1 MTSLKLLIN
10 IHVTE
15 HEVTV
20 SNKQRA
26 LDKEVLIN
34 NDKEFVPEIANK
46 NVFHSFMNIKIL
58 LPVVTNSLKLIN
70 KYALFLVSFAGI
82 GAD

>member
-1 MTSLKLLIN
+1 M
-10 IHVTE
+10 TE
-15 HEVTV
+15 HEVAV
-20 SNKQRA
+20 SNKQRVQE
-26 LDKEVLIN
+26 KEVLIN

-58 LPVVTNSLKLIN
+58 LPVVTKSLKLIN
-70 KYALFLVSFAGI
+70 KYVLFWVSFEGI